1 MVVELTS
8 NRPER
13 LARGAKLVAA
23 GRLLTVARAAP
34 HGRRH
39 KVAFA
44 EVADRASAEALAGTE
59 LKAQALREE
68 GTLWAHE
75 LVGAA
80 VVTTAGDPAGSVT
93 ALEANPA
100 SDLLVTDSGHLVP
113 LAFVVGVEERD
124 AQRVVVV
131 EVPEGL
137 LG

>member
-1 MVVELTS
+1 MPRSTSSTTSEHRFLPPGAPRPLLAVGRVLRAHGLRGEVVVELTS

-59 LKAQALREE
+59 LKAQAL
-68 GTLWAHE
+68 
-75 LVGAA
+75 
-80 VVTTAGDPAGSVT
+80 
-93 ALEANPA
+93 
-100 SDLLVTDSGHLVP
+100 
-113 LAFVVGVEERD
+113 
-124 AQRVVVV
+124 
-131 EVPEGL
+131 
-137 LG
+137 